1 LLFLSLFILASLLT
15 GCAYIQHDPKLSLAE
30 DDLSSGKQAG
40 DKLKKQEGVTIYP
53 SVAARRTIAQAMDT
67 IISEK
72 YSEDDASDIR
82 KNLMKIRKDPLMP
95 RDQKVE
101 AGYVIVLFD
110 RIETLRRQNKTL
122 TSQKDKVLIE
132 ADALKA
138 ENDKLRK
145 DLEELRYK
153 LQKIEEIH
161 IITEKKRGI
170 Q

>member
-1 LLFLSLFILASLLT
+1 MLLLSLFILVSQLT
-15 GCAYIQHDPKLSLAE
+15 GCTAIIRDSKLSLAE
-30 DDLSSGKQAG
+30 EDLSSGKQAG
-40 DKLKKQEGVTIYP
+40 DKLKKPENALAYP
-53 SVAARRTIAQAMDT
+53 AVEARRIVAEAMDT

-72 YSEDDASDIR
+72 YTEEEAAEVR
-82 KNLMKIRKDPLMP
+82 RNLMKVRKNPLMP
-95 RDQKVE
+95 RDQKIK

-110 RIETLRRQNKTL
+110 RIETLRKQSRAVAV
-122 TSQKDKVLIE
+122 QKDKVLVE
-132 ADALKA
+132 ADGLKA

-161 IITEKKRGI
+161 INTEKKRGM

>member
-1 LLFLSLFILASLLT
+1 LSQLAGCTSILRDS
-15 GCAYIQHDPKLSLAE
+15 KLNLAE

-40 DKLKKQEGVTIYP
+40 EKLKKQEGTLVYP
-53 SVAARRTIAQAMDT
+53 SVEARRAFALAMDI

-72 YSEDDASDIR
+72 YNEDDAADIR
-82 KNLMKIRKDPLMP
+82 KNLMKIRRDPLMP

-110 RIETLRRQNKTL
+110 RIESLRRQNKAL
-122 TSQKDKVLIE
+122 TGQKDKCLIE
-132 ADALKA
+132 ADQMKA
-138 ENDKLRK
+138 ENDKIRK
-145 DLEELRYK
+145 DLEELNYK

-161 IITEKKRGI
+161 INTEKKRGI